1 MRQCLTDGL
10 EDHLVDLFSIAEPQ
24 LHLGW
29 MHIHVQ
35 ILRLNADMKQHKRIL
50 MLHHK
55 RLVRVLNGLTDQ
67 PAFHIP
73 SVDVIILKAP
83 VASGDHRFSCKS
95 MDLQNLLLTFHR
107 KQIGSDLPSKH
118 GVNNVL

>member
-1 MRQCLTDGL
+1 MRQCLADGL

-29 MHIHVQ
+29 MHIHIQ